1 MTEAAQ
7 VSVSAPKPDRRLK
20 VKGSEHTMRRQQ
32 MDVQECGS
40 WWIGVGLVLGGAREA
55 RRVSVRWLECRESI
69 TVWGF
74 TCQSLCICA
83 VSVMFVCVC
92 H

>member
-20 VKGSEHTMRRQQ
+20 VRGFEHTMRRQQ